1 MLETVFHLTGQLRRE
16 SPGGRKGQRGMV
28 MTSTTSVYHG
38 YNIPGI
44 VSYLRYFISPS
55 QKPPTIYY

>member
-1 MLETVFHLTGQLRRE
+1 METVFHLTGQLRRE
-16 SPGGRKGQRGMV
+16 GPEGKKRSESGGYDINN
-28 MTSTTSVYHG
+28 SIYHG

-44 VSYLRYFISPS
+44 VSYLRYFILPS